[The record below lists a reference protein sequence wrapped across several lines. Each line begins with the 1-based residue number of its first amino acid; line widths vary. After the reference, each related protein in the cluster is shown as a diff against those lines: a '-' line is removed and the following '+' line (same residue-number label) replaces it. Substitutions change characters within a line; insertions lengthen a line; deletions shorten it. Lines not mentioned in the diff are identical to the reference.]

1 MEGCVICGSW
11 SCLPSDHTQEEFN
24 SYYRI
29 VEEVKEELMGW
40 LELRASKKGKL
51 TLEQINTIMSDFGF
65 KSTIS

>member
-1 MEGCVICGSW
+1 M
-11 SCLPSDHTQEEFN
+11 PSDHTQEEFN